1 MPQKNRRFSITLER
15 WIKSP
20 AIILALLF
28 LFFFTR
34 YLLIPFT
41 NYDTDGYV
49 RWYNYITQKGI
60 LEALGKNFA
69 IYTPPYLYLLALT
82 TLTKDF
88 IPQLTAIK
96 LIPNIFDLINAIF
109 IFKILRLNYKNWET
123 PAILSTLFLFTPT
136 IILNSAYWGQI
147 DSLYTCFLLICVY
160 FLLTDRINPA
170 LIAFGIG
177 ISIKAQA
184 AFLGPLILI
193 FSIKKQIPWYKFTIL
208 PVTYYLM
215 MLPSILAGRSILD
228 VSTVYLN
235 QAAELQ
241 ILSFNSP
248 NWYLFF
254 PQSAY
259 ATVMPIGMIIAS
271 MAIMVWIWVN
281 TKGGYSITNENLLL
295 LALIATAIAPFL
307 LPKMHDRYFYPADVF
322 SLLLAFYAPG
332 YWFLA
337 VAYQIISGLAY
348 SVFLFNADKEI
359 VLVLA
364 TEINTLL
371 IGYLIWKNR
380 KLCIQNQERN

>member
-1 MPQKNRRFSITLER
+1 
-15 WIKSP
+15 
-20 AIILALLF
+20 
-28 LFFFTR
+28 
-34 YLLIPFT
+34 
-41 NYDTDGYV
+41 
-49 RWYNYITQKGI
+49 
-60 LEALGKNFA
+60 
-69 IYTPPYLYLLALT
+69 
-82 TLTKDF
+82 
-88 IPQLTAIK
+88 
-96 LIPNIFDLINAIF
+96 
-109 IFKILRLNYKNWET
+109 
-123 PAILSTLFLFTPT
+123 
-136 IILNSAYWGQI
+136 
-147 DSLYTCFLLICVY
+147 
-160 FLLTDRINPA
+160 
-170 LIAFGIG
+170 
-177 ISIKAQA
+177 
-184 AFLGPLILI
+184 LI

-259 ATVMPIGMIIAS
+259 VTVMPTGMIIAS
-271 MAIMVWIWVN
+271 MVIMVWIWVN